1 MQWSHEPN
9 GGFSTAE
16 RIYPPIVADGPFG
29 YRRVNVHAQR
39 RDPDSL
45 LHRVGA
51 LIRTRKECPELG
63 FGAWRLLETDQPG
76 VLAHRADWAGG
87 SVAVLHN
94 LAGTGCQVKIASD
107 RLIASAGTPASG
119 IGSRCGA
126 RTVRSQW
133 NPWAV
138 SRGRRMPPGGPIR
151 EDLLDP
157 VAVGAGQCLGSWA
170 RQMGVRGVVQD
181 EHVPP
186 CR

>member
-29 YRRVNVHAQR
+29 YRRVNVRAQR

-94 LAGTGCQVKIASD
+94 LAGTGCQVKIDLGAVRVEELLAD
-107 RLIASAGTPASG
+107 RHERPLPDQ
-119 IGSRCGA
+119 GS
-126 RTVRSQW
+126 
-133 NPWAV
+133 
-138 SRGRRMPPGGPIR
+138 PIPLEPYGWR
-151 EDLLDP
+151 WLRLHQT
-157 VAVGAGQCLGSWA
+157 G
-170 RQMGVRGVVQD
+170 
-181 EHVPP
+181 
-186 CR
+186 